1 MARVSRNAQGLRFVD
16 FTNLAGFDEDRFL
29 VSDGDQTRGRAPG
42 FLYVAGFGVVDGHR
56 TCTTGLAPVGGEGC
70 GFHEGGR
77 RGIGVRCFSPD
88 EARLE
93 TLHEALVADGLVRP
107 PDLTVE

>member
-1 MARVSRNAQGLRFVD
+1 MSDVSGASAIFTRASMRSRLCVSEISDKSTWKTALQRAFSARNGADL
-16 FTNLAGFDEDRFL
+16 
-29 VSDGDQTRGRAPG
+29 
-42 FLYVAGFGVVDGHR
+42 
-56 TCTTGLAPVGGEGC
+56 C
-70 GFHEGGR
+70 FHEGGR